1 MSIETVP
8 PNAATPGFPELT
20 ELGKRIEVLRI
31 QRGLS
36 KQELAR
42 GAGASRQQ
50 LWRVATGKSDLT
62 PALRQRL
69 ADVLQVEAGELRDSP
84 ATSRDRWP
92 AASTSML
99 HTAEPAVRWA
109 PSPRPQHPAA
119 SLAEFLADPSA
130 VAAALA
136 ALPSGTDGIRLKRA
150 LLDAIEDAAIERALP
165 LGAALFEL
173 RRRVVNG
180 EL

>member
-8 PNAATPGFPELT
+8 PDASTPGFPELT
-20 ELGKRIEVLRI
+20 ELGKRIEMLRI
-31 QRGLS
+31 HRGLS
-36 KQELAR
+36 KQQLAR

-62 PALRQRL
+62 PALRQRI
-69 ADVLQVEAGELRDSP
+69 ADVLQVDAGELRDLP
-84 ATSRDRWP
+84 ANPRSQRPP
-92 AASTSML
+92 AATATV
-99 HTAEPAVRWA
+99 HTAEPAVRWLTGA
-109 PSPRPQHPAA
+109 GPRRPPT
-119 SLAEFLADPSA
+119 SLGEFLSDPAA

-136 ALPSGTDGIRLKRA
+136 ALPTGPDGLPLKRA
-150 LLDAIEDAAIERALP
+150 LLDAIEDAAIERSLP
-165 LGAALFEL
+165 LGPAIFEL